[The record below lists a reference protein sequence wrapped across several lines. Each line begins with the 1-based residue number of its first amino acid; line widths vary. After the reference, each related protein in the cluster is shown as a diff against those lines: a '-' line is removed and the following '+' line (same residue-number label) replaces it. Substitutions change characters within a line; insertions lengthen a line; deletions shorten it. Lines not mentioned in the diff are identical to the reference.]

1 MKLLMDVITRTAAY
15 NLFKKM
21 KKIITLTVMW
31 LMTIA
36 SVGQNVQ
43 HAQIKALYQYTELRR
58 HIQGHDFE
66 DSDDMMLLAS
76 PVGSR
81 FFSVKTEEYD
91 SLMSSPGGKEKYSE
105 LLKIAAT
112 TALVIENGSLT
123 VDRNKV
129 NLPSHGKNFQVT
141 RSDNSD
147 TLTVIDY
154 AAQEDFTYT
163 VPITDLVWELND
175 SAKVILGYDCLMATS
190 NYHGRKWV
198 AWYAPDIPIQ
208 SGPWQ
213 LMGLPGL
220 IMEAES
226 AGGEYKFTI
235 KGLEVS
241 NIPINP
247 RPGNKVYSKISRKDF
262 RKLQR
267 ELQHNPGK
275 QWPDGSVKIENLE
288 ESVKA
293 RTAHD
298 LIETD
303 YK

>member
-1 MKLLMDVITRTAAY
+1 
-15 NLFKKM
+15 M
-21 KKIITLTVMW
+21 KKIITLAALYLVA
-31 LMTIA
+31 IA
-36 SVGQNVQ
+36 AVGQNVQ

-66 DSDDMMLLAS
+66 DTDDMMLLAS

-91 SLMSSPGGKEKYSE
+91 SLMASPGGKEKYSE
-105 LLKIAAT
+105 LLKVAAS
-112 TALVIENGSLT
+112 TALIIENGSLT

-129 NLPSHGKNFQVT
+129 NLPSHGKNFQVN
-141 RSDNSD
+141 RPDND
-147 TLTVIDY
+147 NYLTVIDY
-154 AAQEDFTYT
+154 AAQEDFTYM
-163 VPITDLVWELND
+163 VPLSDLQWEIGD
-175 SAKVILGYDCLMATS
+175 STKIILGYECQLATTD
-190 NYHGRKWV
+190 YHGRKWIV
-198 AWYAPDIPIQ
+198 WFAPEIPIQ

-226 AGGEYKFTI
+226 DGGEYKFSIT
-235 KGLEVS
+235 GLERC
-241 NIPINP
+241 NIPINS
-247 RPGNKVYSKISRKDF
+247 RPGNRVYSKISRKEF
-262 RKLQR
+262 RKLQSEIQR
-267 ELQHNPGK
+267 NPGK
-275 QWPDGSVKIENLE
+275 QWPDGSVKIENIE
-288 ESVKA
+288 EAIKA